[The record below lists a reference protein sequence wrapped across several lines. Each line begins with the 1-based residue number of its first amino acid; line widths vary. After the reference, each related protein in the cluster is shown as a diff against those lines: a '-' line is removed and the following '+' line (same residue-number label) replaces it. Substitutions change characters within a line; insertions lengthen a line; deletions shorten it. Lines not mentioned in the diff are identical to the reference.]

1 MSFIPTRGGAVRVF
15 AMNELVRFSARRAA
29 AAPALFGPFPE
40 GRASPH
46 EIEGSWTR
54 VEPPRQ
60 LALFPSVAGAAR
72 TALLVWGGISLA
84 AVSGAAVV
92 YAHGGFDDEGV
103 AIEKAGAAPRQ
114 AVAAV
119 APQSAVTAV
128 AQKPV
133 RFIETPRASIEKP
146 VTLAA
151 LPVPAIPSP
160 ALLPAAEIPAAQAAP
175 AEARL
180 PKPRPEPPLVTA
192 SIPKLPSEPVVAA
205 PTKPVVT
212 SSVAPP
218 RAIYVRRPVYV
229 GGYPVYR
236 PRYYRYRAPV
246 F

>member
-1 MSFIPTRGGAVRVF
+1 MKSKGRGQG
-15 AMNELVRFSARRAA
+15 SSRA
-29 AAPALFGPFPE
+29 
-40 GRASPH
+40 
-46 EIEGSWTR
+46 
-54 VEPPRQ
+54 RQ

-103 AIEKAGAAPRQ
+103 PIEKAGAAPRQ

-146 VTLAA
+146 VTFAA

-160 ALLPAAEIPAAQAAP
+160 ALLPAARRFRQR
-175 AEARL
+175 RL
-180 PKPRPEPPLVTA
+180 RRPKPDCPSPGRSRLWSQPR
-192 SIPKLPSEPVVAA
+192 SRNCPSEPVVAA

-229 GGYPVYR
+229 GDR
-236 PRYYRYRAPV
+236 TQWRARRNGGRRLLK
-246 F
+246 

>member
-1 MSFIPTRGGAVRVF
+1 
-15 AMNELVRFSARRAA
+15 MNEFVRFSARRAA
-29 AAPALFGPFPE
+29 AAPAFFGPFPE
-40 GRASPH
+40 GRASLH

-60 LALFPSVAGAAR
+60 LALFPSVARAAR

-103 AIEKAGAAPRQ
+103 AIEKAEAAPRQ

-128 AQKPV
+128 ARKPV
-133 RFIETPRASIEKP
+133 RFIETPRASIETP

-151 LPVPAIPSP
+151 LPVPAIPSVAP
-160 ALLPAAEIPAAQAAP
+160 APPPAAEIPAAQAAP

-192 SIPKLPSEPVVAA
+192 SIPKLPREPVVAA